1 MESTAVL
8 DALRQA
14 LPGARVEPALSTD
27 MPSLYVDRDDLVR
40 VCSVLKSEPG
50 LQFSFLADVT
60 AADYFP
66 AQPRFEVVYHL
77 VCLGD
82 AFAQPGHP
90 AAPAR
95 RLRLKVRVPGD
106 DAHLATVSGV
116 WATAAWPEREVF
128 DLFGIAFDEHPDL
141 RRILMPED
149 WEGHPLRK
157 DYPVQVRQDAQISSA
172 LQLSP
177 EEFAASVRAQRERAD
192 EAAQRGAAAGH
203 AGGHGRE

>member
-1 MESTAVL
+1 MDTTVF

-14 LPGARVEPALSTD
+14 LPGARVELAPSTD
-27 MPSLYVDRDDLVR
+27 MPTLYADRDDLVR
-40 VCSVLKSEPG
+40 VCTVLKSDAG

-60 AADYFP
+60 AADYYP
-66 AQPRFEVVYHL
+66 SHPRFEVVYHL

-82 AFAQPGHP
+82 TFAQTGHP

-95 RLRLKVRVPGD
+95 RLRIKVRVPGD
-106 DAHLATVSGV
+106 DAHLSTVSGV

-128 DLFGIAFDEHPDL
+128 DLFGIAFDDHPDL

-172 LQLSP
+172 LQVSP
-177 EEFAASVRAQRERAD
+177 EEFAANVRAERERAD
-192 EAAQRGAAAGH
+192 DAAQRGAAAGH